1 MITLI
6 QKPFLVSVT
15 KGPKFRSAPLA
26 PFVNVIN
33 VQKSVI
39 NVWHIRK
46 KSGHFERGCPGP
58 WFLGLTLP
66 SDRSQRAE
74 FRNGNESSPRGP
86 ERA

>member
-33 VQKSVI
+33 FQEGVI
-39 NVWHIRK
+39 NVWHIRMK
-46 KSGHFERGCPGP
+46 LSEIAFGKRRWRVVCVCICAWRMLHWR
-58 WFLGLTLP
+58 
-66 SDRSQRAE
+66 RKR
-74 FRNGNESSPRGP
+74 RR
-86 ERA
+86 